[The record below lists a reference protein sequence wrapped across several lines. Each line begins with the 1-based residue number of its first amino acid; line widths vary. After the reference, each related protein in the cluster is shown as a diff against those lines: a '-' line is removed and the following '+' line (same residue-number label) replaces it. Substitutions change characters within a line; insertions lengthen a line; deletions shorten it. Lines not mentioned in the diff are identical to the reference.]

1 MKIKWIIA
9 DAIERA
15 LMNGFEDARV
25 SNIADI
31 DSCILNYGV
40 AWPSIGAVD
49 TAKAHEFANDIMIAS
64 EFAQVLNDMKIEK
77 SYEGGVDV
85 ADRNNYREV
94 LKKLEPVV
102 KEKKTWLF
110 KETVENI
117 LKKYEIKEEQ
127 Q

>member
-77 SYEGGVDV
+77 VYDGDTEGYKEIVQ
-85 ADRNNYREV
+85 
-94 LKKLEPVV
+94 KLEPVV

-110 KETVENI
+110 KEVVESI
-117 LKKYEIKEEQ
+117 IKEYEIREEQ
-127 Q
+127 